1 MILGY
6 DLGGETIVNLN
17 EKIREVVGRF
27 RREFKYVE
35 VIPDSS
41 EVNLEKIGKLIDQ
54 TLLKPYATIND
65 LRVFVEKSLN
75 YPFHSL
81 CVPLSYLEETK
92 KIIERSGKDMK
103 ITTVVGFPH
112 GNIPT
117 RIKVEETRYAVDH
130 GADEIDMVINVG
142 FLKSGMYDL
151 IFEEVKSV
159 VENSGDLIV
168 KVIIETCYLT
178 DEEKIAG
185 SVISKEAGAN
195 FVKTSTGFGE
205 YGANTRDIE
214 IMRFA
219 VEGKV
224 GIKAAG
230 GIRDLEFLLK
240 CVKAGAERIGT
251 SRGIEIL
258 EEVKDCL
265 QRRV

>member
-1 MILGY
+1 M
-6 DLGGETIVNLN
+6 
-17 EKIREVVGRF
+17 
-27 RREFKYVE
+27 
-35 VIPDSS
+35 
-41 EVNLEKIGKLIDQ
+41 
-54 TLLKPYATIND
+54 
-65 LRVFVEKSLN
+65 
-75 YPFHSL
+75 
-81 CVPLSYLEETK
+81 
-92 KIIERSGKDMK
+92 
-103 ITTVVGFPH
+103 
-112 GNIPT
+112 
-117 RIKVEETRYAVDH
+117 
-130 GADEIDMVINVG
+130 
-142 FLKSGMYDL
+142 
-151 IFEEVKSV
+151 
-159 VENSGDLIV
+159 ENSGDLVV

-185 SVISKEAGAN
+185 SVISKEAGAD